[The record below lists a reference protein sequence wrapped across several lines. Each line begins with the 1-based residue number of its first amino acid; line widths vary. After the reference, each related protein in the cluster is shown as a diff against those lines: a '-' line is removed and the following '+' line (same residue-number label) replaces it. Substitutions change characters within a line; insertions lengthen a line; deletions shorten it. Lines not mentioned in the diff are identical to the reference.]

1 MTLFE
6 ALYKL
11 KTEGY
16 DYLNADHCDC
26 HTGYDQAVSDF
37 YEGGRDYEPTYLSWL
52 KETID
57 FGTYEIDDSVF
68 YHNGAL
74 LYGSISKGEI
84 NSLVF
89 SDFTSDIEIKN
100 RISIIEKIID
110 GEPDLVGISAIAV
123 WNFGL
128 EKENDRITNIIDFAK
143 GIQNENN
150 GFCITNYEIYSLLFV
165 DSKCWTDSEFITG
178 AAKLLRGIYSNT
190 EALEYLCKMIDPSI
204 RTVELTNE
212 LKKVLNKYNNID
224 VSKLIE

>member
-68 YHNGAL
+68 YHNGVL

-89 SDFTSDIEIKN
+89 SDFCSS
-100 RISIIEKIID
+100 SIM
-110 GEPDLVGISAIAV
+110 
-123 WNFGL
+123 
-128 EKENDRITNIIDFAK
+128 
-143 GIQNENN
+143 
-150 GFCITNYEIYSLLFV
+150 
-165 DSKCWTDSEFITG
+165 
-178 AAKLLRGIYSNT
+178 NT
-190 EALEYLCKMIDPSI
+190 F
-204 RTVELTNE
+204 LTIVFSSSSSF
-212 LKKVLNKYNNID
+212 L
-224 VSKLIE
+224 